1 MSSLGMEPVI
11 LFIPKKTT
19 TLQLILMQSIHLD
32 NWQQMERKCI
42 IFSVSFFTNNITW
55 SCSETLHIKN
65 HTINQNSTLKALMS
79 TEQFKV
85 YSLKWW
91 EFLKN
96 WIHLSSLKTWLN
108 TVNLNGIQTT
118 KTSKSKQVISI
129 F

>member
-11 LFIPKKTT
+11 LFILKKTT
-19 TLQLILMQSIHLD
+19 TLQLILMPSIHLD

-42 IFSVSFFTNNITW
+42 IFSVNFFTNNITW

-65 HTINQNSTLKALMS
+65 HTINQNSTLKALML

-96 WIHLSSLKTWLN
+96 LTHLLSLKIWLN

-118 KTSKSKQVISI
+118 KTLKSKQVM
-129 F
+129 FFF